1 MHQYKLNAME
11 NQSKAEK
18 DLTGNEAML
27 PNLQGNNG
35 DKSVKKV
42 SGIEYHNY
50 MPKHS
55 SHGRYNIRGIGPDH
69 EPGTMR

>member
-1 MHQYKLNAME
+1 ME

-18 DLTGNEAML
+18 DLNSNEASL
-27 PNLQGNNG
+27 PNLQGNEAG
-35 DKSVKKV
+35 QPVKKT
-42 SGIEYHNY
+42 SAINYHNY

-55 SHGRYNIRGIGPDH
+55 SHGRINLRGIGTDH